1 MGVRGY
7 GDGPD
12 EVRVIPEQLERP
24 LGWEKPRMVFVCSM
38 SDYFHPAVPDEARLR
53 TFQVMTEAA
62 EKSGHTFQL
71 LTKRPGLAAAFW
83 EKHKDE
89 FRDWHPRIWA
99 GVSVEQQKYA
109 PRLTV
114 LARLP
119 APVKF
124 VSAEPLLGPVGLE
137 QWLEA
142 GQLQWIIAGGESGPG
157 ARPMDPDWAGSLRD
171 QAREAGVPFF
181 LKQLGGA
188 GNKRGGREAILDGRR
203 WQEMPAQ
210 P

>member
-1 MGVRGY
+1 
-7 GDGPD
+7 
-12 EVRVIPEQLERP
+12 
-24 LGWEKPRMVFVCSM
+24 MVFVCSM
-38 SDYFHPAVPDEARLR
+38 SDYFHPAVPDEVRLR

-62 EKSGHTFQL
+62 ERSGHTFQL

-119 APVKF
+119 TPVKF
-124 VSAEPLLGPVGLE
+124 VSAEPLLEAVSLE

-142 GQLQWIIAGGESGPG
+142 GQLQWIIAGGESGPK
-157 ARPMDPDWAGSLRD
+157 ARPMDPDWARGLRD
-171 QAREAGVPFF
+171 QARVHRPGLLPEATGRSR
-181 LKQLGGA
+181 KQAGREGSNTGRQTVA
-188 GNKRGGREAILDGRR
+188 GNAGPTLTAGHRAG
-203 WQEMPAQ
+203 
-210 P
+210 